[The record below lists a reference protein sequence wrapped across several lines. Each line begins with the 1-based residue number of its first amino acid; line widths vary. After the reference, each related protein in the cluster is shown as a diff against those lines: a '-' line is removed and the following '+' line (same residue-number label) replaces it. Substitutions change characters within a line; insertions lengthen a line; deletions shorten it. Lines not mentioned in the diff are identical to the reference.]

1 MQSEQIVANEQH
13 GQDILQ
19 MDNYLIRAETGKRL
33 LNYIIDLLSFYAVFF
48 VFGIILAIVKPDVF
62 DSIDETAGFRLVDR
76 IITLAFYG
84 LYMGTIEA
92 MFKGKSLGKFFSKTR
107 TVNLDGTPI
116 STSTAFL
123 RGLSRAVPFSVFSAF
138 GSPCNPW
145 QDKWTDT
152 MVIDE
157 KLSTFH

>member
-1 MQSEQIVANEQH
+1 MQTEQTEQTEST

-19 MDNYLIRAETGKRL
+19 MDSYLIRAETGKRL
-33 LNYIIDLLSFYAVFF
+33 LNYIVDLLSFYAVFF
-48 VFGIILAIVKPDVF
+48 VFGIILAIVEPDLLNE
-62 DSIDETAGFRLVDR
+62 IPETGGFRLVDR

-92 MFKGKSLGKFFSKTR
+92 LFKGKSLGKFFTKTR
-107 TVNLDGTPI
+107 AVNLDGTPI
-116 STSTAFL
+116 TSSTAFI
-123 RGLSRAVPFSVFSAF
+123 RGFSRAVPFAVLSAF

-145 QDKWTDT
+145 QDKWSDT

-157 KLSTFH
+157 KLSTIQ